1 MEKVFKKQK
10 EADMDDNIFIEKQI
24 DLMDNI
30 IKTHGE
36 IKNIHLSLEKLYPIT
51 VINKGYFFVFDLN
64 ETGGR
69 YEYKTKAV
77 TSMSVSGEFLAAFPL
92 DFYEMKPSAVI
103 SNNILDNQIN
113 YIFIFHEFVHC
124 FQMENGEFDIRKDL
138 SIEKQEMAKNN
149 YSWELN
155 FPFPYNDEYFIK
167 NTAELSNYFLN
178 GDYDSVVNNYK
189 NMKTYLHEIEFEY
202 MIWQEWKE
210 GFARYIENLIRKEL
224 GLQINADILK
234 QPFKR
239 AHFYEIG
246 SKYIEMLIKNNKEL
260 SANIIKL
267 FNKIKMEEKHE

>member
-1 MEKVFKKQK
+1 
-10 EADMDDNIFIEKQI
+10 MDDNIFIEKQI